1 MIPPPAANG
10 GAALANP
17 WLPMMTDDDA
27 NPLLPMTNDPTANVR
42 AVPVAAAAAPAVPV
56 APAPAV
62 PTNAAPN
69 GAANVRA
76 IPPPPGLPMDRP
88 DADDRDEVLAMEV
101 LNQHEIAELKTENA
115 RLRKQLHDITSTL
128 VWFVEQLNEEQRE
141 EHARAGLPPLNF
153 D

>member
-1 MIPPPAANG
+1 MIPPHAANG

-27 NPLLPMTNDPTANVR
+27 NPWLPMTNDPTANVR
-42 AVPVAAAAAPAVPV
+42 AVPVAAAPAPAVPV

-62 PTNAAPN
+62 PTNAAPT
-69 GAANVRA
+69 GAAN
-76 IPPPPGLPMDRP
+76 
-88 DADDRDEVLAMEV
+88 ADDNDELLVLQV

-128 VWFVEQLNEEQRE
+128 VWFVEQLSDEQAALYRDAE
-141 EHARAGLPPLNF
+141 LPPLKF

>member
-17 WLPMMTDDDA
+17 WLPMTDDDA
-27 NPLLPMTNDPTANVR
+27 ALVHPTANVR
-42 AVPVAAAAAPAVPV
+42 AVPVAAAPAPAVPV

-62 PTNAAPN
+62 PTNAAPT
-69 GAANVRA
+69 GAAN
-76 IPPPPGLPMDRP
+76 
-88 DADDRDEVLAMEV
+88 ADDNDELLVLQV

-128 VWFVEQLNEEQRE
+128 VWFVEQLSDEQAALYRDAE
-141 EHARAGLPPLNF
+141 LPPLKF

>member
-17 WLPMMTDDDA
+17 WLPMTDDDA
-27 NPLLPMTNDPTANVR
+27 NPWLPMTNDPTANVR
-42 AVPVAAAAAPAVPV
+42 AVPVAAAPAPAVPV

-62 PTNAAPN
+62 PTNAAPT
-69 GAANVRA
+69 GAAN
-76 IPPPPGLPMDRP
+76 
-88 DADDRDEVLAMEV
+88 ADDNDELLVLQV

-115 RLRKQLHDITSTL
+115 RLRKQLHDITSNL
-128 VWFVEQLNEEQRE
+128 VWFVEQLNQEQRE